1 MQPRRPPGGAVSS
14 RAAVMDGATPPRKDA
29 TGCLTQVNTATA
41 ASGEYPDAH
50 PAENNDMIKD
60 ILVLVPTERPAR
72 PVIDASI
79 SLAATFGAHLDAVAA
94 GYISSSTAYVMDGGA
109 GAAVASVFEMEQER
123 ATQRAA
129 AALEVFEAEARNARI
144 AYACHPMQSVP
155 ADAADAIGAAARLY
169 DLAVVQQPMS
179 DYDTFDNALPKEILF
194 RSGGPVLFVPHIFRG
209 ALKAKR
215 IGICW
220 DGSRVAA
227 RALRDARPFLHHADA
242 LVAISINGAD
252 SAPAHASTDAL
263 ARHLARAGLPIR
275 SVDLTAGRSEIQ
287 PTILSLAADE
297 SLDMLVMGGY
307 GHSRLQEGLLGGVTR
322 AMLEAMTVPTLM
334 TH

>member
-1 MQPRRPPGGAVSS
+1 
-14 RAAVMDGATPPRKDA
+14 
-29 TGCLTQVNTATA
+29 
-41 ASGEYPDAH
+41 
-50 PAENNDMIKD
+50 MIKD
-60 ILVLVPTERPAR
+60 ILVLVPTERPGR

-94 GYISSSTAYVMDGGA
+94 GYISSSTAYVMDGAA

-123 ATQRAA
+123 ATQRAT
-129 AALEVFEAEARNARI
+129 AALEIFETEARNAGI
-144 AYACHPMQSVP
+144 KYACHPMQSVP
-155 ADAADAIGAAARLY
+155 AEAADAIGAAARLY
-169 DLAVVQQPMS
+169 DLSVVLQPMS
-179 DYDTFDNALPKEILF
+179 EYETFDNTLPKEIMF

-209 ALKAKR
+209 AFRAKR

-220 DGSRVAA
+220 DGSRLAA
-227 RALRDARPFLHHADA
+227 RALRDARPFLEQADA

-252 SAPAHASTDAL
+252 NVPADASTDRL
-263 ARHLARAGLPIR
+263 AQHLARAGLPIK
-275 SVDLTAGRSEIQ
+275 SVDLTASRSEIQ
-287 PTILSLAADE
+287 PAILSLAADE

-322 AMLEAMTVPTLM
+322 AMLQAMTVPTLM